1 MTSRLY
7 QYLEQLRHKQIRWG
21 RLWLVVL
28 VCVISIQATQ
38 GYTLSNS
45 SAHFVQVCTEKGLQD
60 IAVQTDDNG
69 DWVMLHHDDICQA
82 CATVVLGAPPVVATL
97 ERTAPVKFITAV
109 TQQTVQLPTASDWSP
124 ARPQPP
130 PVVSP
135 QSDLFA

>member
-1 MTSRLY
+1 MSRRLY

-21 RLWLVVL
+21 RLWLAVL

-45 SAHFVQVCTEKGLQD
+45 STHFVQVCTEEGLQD

-69 DWVMLHHDDICQA
+69 DWVMLHPNDICQA
-82 CATVVLGAPPVVATL
+82 CATVVLGAPPVVATF
-97 ERTAPVKFITAV
+97 ERTALIKSIITAA
-109 TQQTVQLPTASDWSP
+109 QQTVQLPTAFDWSP

-130 PVVSP
+130 PVVTS
-135 QSDLFA
+135 